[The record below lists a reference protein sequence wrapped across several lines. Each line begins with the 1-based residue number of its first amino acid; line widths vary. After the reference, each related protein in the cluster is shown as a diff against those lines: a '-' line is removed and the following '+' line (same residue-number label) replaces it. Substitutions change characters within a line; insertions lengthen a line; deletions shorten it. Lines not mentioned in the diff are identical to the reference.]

1 MTDEDLKFYRGIAAE
16 RDKLR
21 ELLARAVE
29 GPWTDT
35 DLDEARAILSLAE

>member
-1 MTDEDLKFYRGIAAE
+1 MTDEDLKLYRGIAAE

-29 GPWTDT
+29 GPWSDS
-35 DLDEARAILSLAE
+35 DLKEARKILAT